1 MGWSD
6 IQNLCI
12 YYAKK
17 HKKVLKNACTFLKV
31 IGLFINKVSIMK
43 LLIIS
48 SVYMD
53 STEFLTLDIEN

>member
-48 SVYMD
+48 SYAWIRLN
-53 STEFLTLDIEN
+53 F